1 MIEHRDG
8 LAWIETDGDGPEYF
22 GLVFGQGVSPR
33 ELAVRLGAPEDSPV
47 LDPATIER
55 IEQAWPTHR
64 YDEPNIGRIGDAG
77 NGWSFC
83 LLPCAAMETSGSGN
97 PFGADGSSPSKGIRT
112 IEITDT
118 GMDPANI
125 IHMHDETYV
134 WSWFDGDSH
143 DRAAE
148 PDLLADRLRALG
160 LPTIAPGTNL
170 RDLDE
175 ETRDAR
181 DRQYEIVYR
190 AISEHFGIG
199 LPREE
204 VTGRTLPGMVC
215 EPREIR
221 NARHAPEGPTERN
234 PTWDRL
240 RALGFDL

>member
-1 MIEHRDG
+1 MGWRSGTWSLPPRGG
-8 LAWIETDGDGPEYF
+8 LAWTEADGDGPEYF

-64 YDEPNIGRIGDAG
+64 YDDPNIGRIGDAG

-83 LLPCAAMETSGSGN
+83 LLPCAAMETSGSDN
-97 PFGADGSSPSKGIRT
+97 PWG
-112 IEITDT
+112 
-118 GMDPANI
+118 
-125 IHMHDETYV
+125 
-134 WSWFDGDSH
+134 
-143 DRAAE
+143 
-148 PDLLADRLRALG
+148 
-160 LPTIAPGTNL
+160 
-170 RDLDE
+170 
-175 ETRDAR
+175 
-181 DRQYEIVYR
+181 
-190 AISEHFGIG
+190 
-199 LPREE
+199 E

-215 EPREIR
+215 EPREFR